1 MSIIDSFRLD
11 GYTAL
16 VTGAKRG
23 IGKAITLAL
32 ADAGADIVGV
42 SATLEEGSEV
52 QREVEAMGRSFKA
65 YKCDFSQRQ
74 QTIAFAETLK
84 AEVPAIDI
92 FFSNAGTITRAPAI
106 EHPDDAWDRVLE
118 VNLSSH
124 FILAREVAKGMV
136 EKGWG
141 KIVFTASMMTF
152 HGGHLIPSYTASKGA
167 IGQLTKALANEW
179 AGLGVHVN
187 AIAPGYIATELNPE
201 LRSNPVTNKFIVDRI
216 SSGRWGTPD
225 DLKGAAVFLAS
236 HASDYV
242 DGVVFP
248 IDGGWLA
255 K

>member
-65 YKCDFSQRQ
+65 YKYDFSQRE
-74 QTIAFAETLK
+74 QTIAFAEALK
-84 AEVPAIDI
+84 AEGPAIDI
-92 FFSNAGTITRAPAI
+92 FFSNAGTIARAPAI
-106 EHPDDAWDRVLE
+106 EHPDDVWDRVLE

-124 FILAREVAKGMV
+124 FILAREMAKGMV
-136 EKGWG
+136 ERGWG

-225 DLKGAAVFLAS
+225 DLQGAAVFLAS